1 MAQPTNTFSQYDA
14 KGNREDLSDII
25 YDISPTETPF
35 LSSIGKTKAT
45 STKHEWQTDALAAAV
60 SNNAVIE
67 GDEATMDA
75 SVATTRVFNYTQI
88 SDKTATVSGT
98 QEAVN
103 SAGRRSEMAY
113 QMEKRMKELKRDVE
127 KTLLENN
134 AEVAGNDTTA
144 REVSGLQAWVKTS
157 TNIASDATA
166 SAGNGTDAHTDGTAR
181 ALTEAFVE
189 DALASAWSEGGNPSM
204 GILNAFQKRKFVTFS
219 GNSTRFDK
227 GEDKKLVNTVDVYI
241 DPLGSEISLMPD
253 RFAPTD
259 VVFFVDPE
267 FAKYAVLRDFQSHDL
282 SKTGD
287 TMKKQLLVEYT
298 LQVGQEK
305 AHAGVYDLTT
315 S

>member
-1 MAQPTNTFSQYDA
+1 MAQISGTYSSYDA

-25 YDISPTETPF
+25 YDISPTDTPF
-35 LSSIGKTKAT
+35 LSAIGKTKAT

-67 GDEATMDA
+67 GDEATIDS

-88 SDKTATVSGT
+88 SDKTAIVTGT
-98 QEAVN
+98 QDAVN

-134 AEVAGNDTTA
+134 AEVAGSDTAA

-157 TNIASDATA
+157 TNIASDANA

-181 ALTEAFVE
+181 ALTESFVE
-189 DALASAWSEGGNPSM
+189 DALASAWSEGGNPSL

-219 GNSTRFDK
+219 GNSTRIDK

-287 TMKKQLLVEYT
+287 AGKKQLLVEYT

>member
-134 AEVAGNDTTA
+134 AEVAGNDSTA

-157 TNIASDATA
+157 TNIASDSTA
-166 SAGNGTDAHTDGTAR
+166 SAGNGTTAHADGTAR

-189 DALASAWSEGGNPSM
+189 DALASAWSEGGNPSL

-241 DPLGSEISLMPD
+241 DPLGSEIRLAPD

-259 VVFFVDPE
+259 VVFFIDPE
-267 FAKYAVLRDFQSHDL
+267 YAKYVVLRDFQSHDL